1 MATDAEL
8 YAGLWEQYQ
17 DLAAGMRAI
26 RETVEQAFGAT
37 LPPTATLND
46 ELEIITRT
54 IHVIANRPSPA
65 SPADADIKTRTYFAH
80 HIETQ
85 NDEGENIVGRG

>member
-8 YAGLWEQYQ
+8 YSGLWEQYQ

-26 RETVEQAFGAT
+26 REAVEQAFGAT

-65 SPADADIKTRTYFAH
+65 FPADADTKTRTPHRHA
-80 HIETQ
+80 E
-85 NDEGENIVGRG
+85 

>member
-8 YAGLWEQYQ
+8 YSGLWEQYQ

-26 RETVEQAFGAT
+26 REAVEHAFGAT

-46 ELEIITRT
+46 ELEIITRA

-65 SPADADIKTRTYFAH
+65 SPADADTKTRTTPH
-80 HIETQ
+80 RHTE
-85 NDEGENIVGRG
+85 

>member
-8 YAGLWEQYQ
+8 YSGLWEQYQ

-26 RETVEQAFGAT
+26 REAVEQAFGAT

-54 IHVIANRPSPA
+54 IHIIGNRPSPA
-65 SPADADIKTRTYFAH
+65 PLG
-80 HIETQ
+80 HINTVFEMMHDGG
-85 NDEGENIVGRG
+85 NRRKRGRR

>member
-1 MATDAEL
+1 MLLPFSGSPSRPFIGFPPRIASATDAEL
-8 YAGLWEQYQ
+8 YSGLWEQYQ

-26 RETVEQAFGAT
+26 REAVEQAFGAT

-54 IHVIANRPSPA
+54 IQAIANRSVED
-65 SPADADIKTRTYFAH
+65 SRH
-80 HIETQ
+80 
-85 NDEGENIVGRG
+85 

>member
-17 DLAAGMRAI
+17 DLAAGMRTI
-26 RETVEQAFGAT
+26 REAVEQAFGAT

-65 SPADADIKTRTYFAH
+65 SPAGCRPPM
-80 HIETQ
+80 
-85 NDEGENIVGRG
+85 VV